1 MAQFLRTA
9 TPDGDWRSFKFT
21 HALVPDITLTE
32 GSIYQIQDT
41 IGVLLL
47 DIQHTSAGCKETKT
61 INAGDE
67 GVLIYHAEKIRVDKI
82 ACAFLPGD
90 VVYWTGVQGSPVTNV
105 YSSGAIWIGICV
117 WAATAGDS
125 TVIIDMKGEIGL
137 WIRTEA

>member
-41 IGVLLL
+41 IGVLIL
-47 DIQHTSAGCKETKT
+47 DIQYSSAGCKEAKT
-61 INAGDE
+61 INSGEE
-67 GVLIYHAEKIRVDKI
+67 GVLVYNCKKIRVDKV
-82 ACAFLPGD
+82 AVAFLPGD
-90 VVYWTGVQGSPVTNV
+90 VVYWSGVQGASVTNA

-117 WAATAGDS
+117 WAAVAGDS
-125 TVIIDMKGEIGL
+125 TVIIDLKGEVGL
-137 WIRTEA
+137 WIRTEP